1 MPLFCTAR
9 HRSPLGFVQ
18 DRDEK
23 GGAASCPHER
33 PNSLDASRLR
43 FAASGQE
50 KEAGSLVP
58 AQKLRQE
65 R

>member
-1 MPLFCTAR
+1 LVLYKIVTKKA
-9 HRSPLGFVQ
+9 
-18 DRDEK
+18 
-23 GGAASCPHER
+23 GAASCPHER

-58 AQKLRQE
+58 PQKLRQE